1 MLIGVVSDTHR
12 DETALKKVVEEIK
25 NLDVVIHLGDNVA
38 DAEEIKDL
46 INNKIV
52 YVKGNCDIMANE
64 PTELIEE
71 FHGVRILITHGHKYN
86 VKNTLTELKY
96 RAQQLEA
103 DIALFGHT
111 HISEISFEDGIW
123 LINPG
128 SAALPR
134 DGHRSIAIIC
144 IEDGEISPSI
154 KLI

>member
-25 NLDVVIHLGDNVA
+25 NLDVVIHLGDNVV

-86 VKNTLTELKY
+86 VKNTLTELKC

-103 DIALFGHT
+103 
-111 HISEISFEDGIW
+111 
-123 LINPG
+123 
-128 SAALPR
+128 
-134 DGHRSIAIIC
+134 
-144 IEDGEISPSI
+144 
-154 KLI
+154 